1 MTTTLQRHGRQ
12 GWAVSVD
19 GVSTVGLTRTEA
31 VELIAV
37 GSVARITSPVC
48 SQCLAGCCAAG
59 EPDFPF
65 HAAAGETCSAADEA
79 QP

>member
-1 MTTTLQRHGRQ
+1 MTTLKRHGRQ

-19 GVSTVGLTRTEA
+19 GVSIVGLTRTEA

-37 GSVARITSPVC
+37 GDVARITSPRPGLDDSTV
-48 SQCLAGCCAAG
+48 G
-59 EPDFPF
+59 DD
-65 HAAAGETCSAADEA
+65 ADDQG